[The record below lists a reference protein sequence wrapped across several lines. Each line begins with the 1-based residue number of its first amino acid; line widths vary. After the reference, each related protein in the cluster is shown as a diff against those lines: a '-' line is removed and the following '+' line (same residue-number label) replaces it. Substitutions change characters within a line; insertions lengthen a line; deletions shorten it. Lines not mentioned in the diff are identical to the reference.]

1 MRASVWHSK
10 PSGAGTKHHCAS
22 EQPVAANFSS
32 PPTAPRK
39 LQKKNTPASA
49 WAGCPDGRRATGH
62 IDQMSRDPSRRPP
75 TPYAPLLQDIAAF
88 RADSPCPFPLPAFVA
103 CLRTARRGAAA
114 GPSGATNEH
123 LRILLDDEGDTQLL
137 HCAACRL
144 AHADLPPPVLAAL
157 RIGRMTALQKP
168 NSRGIRALVV
178 GDVLRRLVGRRWL
191 RVLRAAT
198 ELDPRATV
206 LSVDAVGAFDYVS
219 REAMLSALLRHPD
232 LRPLVPFAR
241 QFYSTPSSY
250 TWTDDSGCS
259 HVIAQGEGGEQGDP
273 LMPAL
278 YALAQ
283 QPALCE
289 VQAQL
294 RNGKAIFAFLDD
306 TYVVANPD
314 RVRTLYDAFRAALWR
329 HARVELN
336 RGKTRVWNTA
346 GKEPPGIADVQGD
359 SDAVVWT
366 GDWSLRP
373 DKQGLLVLGTPLGND
388 AFVQRQLELKRAEH
402 DKLLTRIPAV
412 EDLQAAWC
420 LSALLGFADA
430 ELPEASARSA
440 RLPLQCGG
448 REQNSRLRV
457 GCGLWRTVAREW
469 GDECRINGELSSVP
483 KGQAIAHDLNPHGVA
498 DRNIN
503 VHVSETNIARD
514 SSAGLAGEGV
524 LEW

>member
-1 MRASVWHSK
+1 M
-10 PSGAGTKHHCAS
+10 
-22 EQPVAANFSS
+22 
-32 PPTAPRK
+32 
-39 LQKKNTPASA
+39 
-49 WAGCPDGRRATGH
+49 
-62 IDQMSRDPSRRPP
+62 
-75 TPYAPLLQDIAAF
+75 
-88 RADSPCPFPLPAFVA
+88 
-103 CLRTARRGAAA
+103 
-114 GPSGATNEH
+114 
-123 LRILLDDEGDTQLL
+123 
-137 HCAACRL
+137 
-144 AHADLPPPVLAAL
+144 
-157 RIGRMTALQKP
+157 
-168 NSRGIRALVV
+168 
-178 GDVLRRLVGRRWL
+178 
-191 RVLRAAT
+191 LRAAT

-294 RNGKAIFAFLDD
+294 RHGKAIFAFLDD
-306 TYVVANPD
+306 TYVVAPPD

-412 EDLQAAWC
+412 EDLQAAWLLLRFCACPRANYLLRVLPPAATLPFAAAHDGAVDRC